1 MDSLPTELY
10 DYIFSIKYKMEYNEV
25 LRELESHFSYEPFID
40 FIYPF
45 KNTIIL
51 DDDII
56 YNYESDT
63 DLIEYYNVLDY
74 IILSQDSWIRTVTT
88 ARPCILISFKFLSS
102 ILNLIFLKFNEFIL
116 SISIYVISLGS

>member
-1 MDSLPTELY
+1 MNSLPTELY

-74 IILSQDSWIRTVTT
+74 IIMS
-88 ARPCILISFKFLSS
+88 
-102 ILNLIFLKFNEFIL
+102 
-116 SISIYVISLGS
+116 

>member
-1 MDSLPTELY
+1 MDNLPIELY

-40 FIYPF
+40 FIFPF

-51 DDDII
+51 DDDLI
-56 YNYESDT
+56 YEFESDT

-74 IILSQDSWIRTVTT
+74 IILS
-88 ARPCILISFKFLSS
+88 
-102 ILNLIFLKFNEFIL
+102 
-116 SISIYVISLGS
+116 

>member
-1 MDSLPTELY
+1 MENLPIELY

-25 LRELESHFSYEPFID
+25 LRELQSHFSCEPFID
-40 FIYPF
+40 FLYPF

-56 YNYESDT
+56 YEYQSDT

-74 IILSQDSWIRTVTT
+74 IIL
-88 ARPCILISFKFLSS
+88 
-102 ILNLIFLKFNEFIL
+102 N
-116 SISIYVISLGS
+116 